1 MYLFLKKRFLAMK
14 YTATTSPPNKPSR
27 LRTLRLSRGL
37 SQSALAAAVGVST
50 RTVKYWEHGQRTP
63 NAASLLALAHY
74 FDIPPEYLLDSIV
87 TNLMQK

>member
-1 MYLFLKKRFLAMK
+1 MK
-14 YTATTSPPNKPSR
+14 YTTTSPPNKQSR

-37 SQSALAAAVGVST
+37 SQSALAAAVGVSI
-50 RTVKYWEHGQRTP
+50 RAVNYWEHGQRTP
-63 NAASLLALAHY
+63 NATSLLALAHY

>member
-1 MYLFLKKRFLAMK
+1 MK

-27 LRTLRLSRGL
+27 LRTLRLSRGI

-50 RTVKYWEHGQRTP
+50 RAVKYWEHGQRTP
-63 NAASLLALAHY
+63 NATSLLALAHH
-74 FDIPPEYLLDSIV
+74 FDVPPEYLLDSIV

>member
-1 MYLFLKKRFLAMK
+1 MK
-14 YTATTSPPNKPSR
+14 YTTTFPPNKQSR
-27 LRTLRLSRGL
+27 LRTLRLSRGI
-37 SQSALAAAVGVST
+37 SQSALAATIGVSI

-63 NAASLLALAHY
+63 NATSLLALAHY

>member
-1 MYLFLKKRFLAMK
+1 MK
-14 YTATTSPPNKPSR
+14 YTTTTSPPNKANR
-27 LRTLRLSRGL
+27 LQVLRLSRGI

-74 FDIPPEYLLDSIV
+74 FDVPPESLLP
-87 TNLMQK
+87 

>member
-1 MYLFLKKRFLAMK
+1 ME
-14 YTATTSPPNKPSR
+14 YTTTTSPPCKPSR
-27 LRTLRLSRGL
+27 LRALRLSRGL

-63 NAASLLALAHY
+63 NATSLLALAHY

>member
-1 MYLFLKKRFLAMK
+1 MK
-14 YTATTSPPNKPSR
+14 YTTTSPPNKQSR
-27 LRTLRLSRGL
+27 LRTLRLSRGI

-50 RTVKYWEHGQRTP
+50 RTVKYWEHRQRTP

>member
-1 MYLFLKKRFLAMK
+1 MK
-14 YTATTSPPNKPSR
+14 YTATTFPPNKPSR

-37 SQSALAAAVGVST
+37 SQSALAAAVGVSS

-63 NAASLLALAHY
+63 NATSLLALAHY

>member
-1 MYLFLKKRFLAMK
+1 MK
-14 YTATTSPPNKPSR
+14 YTTTSPPNKQSR
-27 LRTLRLSRGL
+27 LRTLRLSRGI
-37 SQSALAAAVGVST
+37 SQSALAATIGVSI

-63 NAASLLALAHY
+63 NATSLLALAHY

>member
-1 MYLFLKKRFLAMK
+1 MK
-14 YTATTSPPNKPSR
+14 CTTTSPPNRSNR
-27 LRTLRLSRGL
+27 LRALRLSRGI

-74 FDIPPEYLLDSIV
+74 FDVPPESLLP
-87 TNLMQK
+87 

>member
-1 MYLFLKKRFLAMK
+1 MK

-50 RTVKYWEHGQRTP
+50 RTVKYWEHRQRTP

-74 FDIPPEYLLDSIV
+74 FYVPPESLLP
-87 TNLMQK
+87 